1 MLIQTS
7 KRKGFVAVVVAVAV
21 AVAVV
26 VVVVVVAGCYVRYQ
40 LH

>member
-7 KRKGFVAVVVAVAV
+7 KRKGFVAVVVAV